1 GARVLEVQIDFIC
14 AVKLLSTTTSLDHQ
28 HATIV
33 CQYRRLMERKWKV
46 TLKHIYRE
54 TNHFADALAN
64 KGHGAD
70 LETHTYIRVF
80 G

>member
-1 GARVLEVQIDFIC
+1 
-14 AVKLLSTTTSLDHQ
+14 
-28 HATIV
+28 
-33 CQYRRLMERKWKV
+33 MERKWKV